1 MKSILRAGAA
11 VLSLWLLVSCEVGF
25 PKTRSAEAAYRL
37 ERLSG
42 ECGVELVHNRR
53 LHGMLT
59 DEDTHGGFL
68 GDGERLSRYRYD
80 RVRYGEGDGGVLAD
94 ALPTASRWKQLPF
107 GEELSEW
114 IEGSGGLELLPE
126 EWPARGY
133 YCFYDRQSEGWDP
146 EGEVRAFSRV
156 SLNFTLLVYDSD
168 TDVLMVYELDT

>member
-42 ECGVELVHNRR
+42 ECGVELVGQAH
-53 LHGMLT
+53 LHEILT

-94 ALPTASRWKQLPF
+94 ALPTASRWKPLPF

-114 IEGSGGLELLPE
+114 IEGSGGLELLPD
-126 EWPARGY
+126 EWPAEGY
-133 YCFYDRQSEGWDP
+133 YCFCDRQAEGWDP
-146 EGEVRAFSRV
+146 EGEARAFGRV
-156 SLNFTLLVYDSD
+156 SLNFTLFVYDLE
-168 TDVLMVYELDT
+168 TDILTVYELDT